1 MSFGALLCS
10 EEAEE
15 EHWFLVYGL
24 VKCFHQKKKK
34 KLTGNSWSCDWR
46 DFCYL
51 FTMNVQTCFSS
62 L

>member
-34 KLTGNSWSCDWR
+34 KTHRKFMEL
-46 DFCYL
+46 
-51 FTMNVQTCFSS
+51 
-62 L
+62 